1 MTGTN
6 PSYVNPTQYSRQL
19 RERLNPCLE
28 CNSMNTRINIR
39 GNKVKC
45 FDCGI
50 TSVFVEKVIDR
61 EAMWNDLLKLEEKEL

>member
-1 MTGTN
+1 MTGLN
-6 PSYVNPTQYSRQL
+6 PSKIETTQYSRQV
-19 RERLNPCLE
+19 RERLYPCLE
-28 CNSMNTRINIR
+28 CNSMNTRINVY